1 MASSRPAQDPSD
13 RVYKLK
19 YQLLKRCIKEIVLEN
34 AALCDR
40 ASDMQHQIVIAQE
53 ERKFLWKK
61 FMSIQGNGFTEDIM
75 AHNSTNSQL
84 PEQKKTS
91 RKPSASQK
99 NGGGT
104 PKTKQNAPKSKL
116 KRKTVDRVNSN
127 ENV

>member
-1 MASSRPAQDPSD
+1 
-13 RVYKLK
+13 
-19 YQLLKRCIKEIVLEN
+19 
-34 AALCDR
+34 
-40 ASDMQHQIVIAQE
+40 
-53 ERKFLWKK
+53 
-61 FMSIQGNGFTEDIM
+61 M

-127 ENV
+127 ENVWTCNLRNLCYDKPFENNKYSLWQPILFSWKVR

>member
-1 MASSRPAQDPSD
+1 
-13 RVYKLK
+13 
-19 YQLLKRCIKEIVLEN
+19 
-34 AALCDR
+34 
-40 ASDMQHQIVIAQE
+40 
-53 ERKFLWKK
+53 
-61 FMSIQGNGFTEDIM
+61 M